1 VQYLLES
8 AVGNPST
15 AHAFDG
21 SRHWDR
27 CQFVCMQVVQAC
39 VFARAPRSKA
49 VLWRMKTPNIK
60 EKSRHYAGASC
71 VFYSTPTLM
80 RTLCNAYICA
90 AYHVRINKCLQQP
103 NHSGNDRVV
112 STSRIVQYCLNR
124 ATHCEHL
131 ALESQHPDMQF
142 IYRDLAQQWRDIAR
156 QVKQLEN
163 DQSERPKSN

>member
-49 VLWRMKTPNIK
+49 VLWRMKTPTLKKNPGI
-60 EKSRHYAGASC
+60 
-71 VFYSTPTLM
+71 TPGLPVCF
-80 RTLCNAYICA
+80 TLCL
-90 AYHVRINKCLQQP
+90 R
-103 NHSGNDRVV
+103 
-112 STSRIVQYCLNR
+112 
-124 ATHCEHL
+124 
-131 ALESQHPDMQF
+131 
-142 IYRDLAQQWRDIAR
+142 
-156 QVKQLEN
+156 
-163 DQSERPKSN
+163 